1 MAKKFDLSSVTF
13 APHFGRGNG
22 SGRGD
27 DKHAF
32 IRTYKGGKIILYF
45 SANLIK
51 NLEIDDW
58 DYILLGYDK
67 PTQSIILKKT
77 TIDEESNCVRK
88 FTKVND
94 ENAQRR
100 LNLEA
105 FVRYFGI
112 DIDKDIM
119 YETTMYSKDILILS
133 PVE

>member
-13 APHFGRGNG
+13 APHFGRGSG

-45 SANLIK
+45 SANLIN

-77 TIDEESNCVRK
+77 TINEESNCVRK
-88 FTKVND
+88 FPRVND
-94 ENAQRR
+94 ENTQRR

-119 YETTMYSKDILILS
+119 YETTMYSKDIIILA
-133 PVE
+133 PVK